1 MDPLLHLFQGYGV
14 ELEYMIVHKEDLKV
28 FPIADRIL
36 YSKAGAY
43 VSEIEMGQIAWSN
56 ELALHVIELKTNGPA
71 KTLERLPDLFDEQVR
86 AINHIAKTYGARLL
100 PTGAHPM
107 MLPCEETILW
117 PHEDNPIYSAY
128 NRIFDCRGH
137 GWSNVQSTHLN
148 LPFAHDEEFGRLHAA
163 VRLILP
169 LIPALSAST
178 PILDGR
184 ATGFLDTRLYQYIY
198 NQKRIPSITGKIIPE
213 RIFTQR
219 DYEEVIFR
227 SMYADIAPYDKEG
240 ILQHEWLNS
249 RGAIPRFSRN
259 SIEIRL
265 IDIQECP
272 CADCA
277 IIAAIVATLKAIIAE
292 RWLSF
297 ERQKAWH
304 EERLAALLHKVIER
318 GEEAVIDDRE
328 YLSAFGLHAHSCHGK
343 ELWAHIIEN
352 VFSEDERKSALLKI
366 PLTVILQRGTLA
378 TRILNALGKNFSK
391 EDILDVYRRLADCAE
406 SGQMFLD

>member
-1 MDPLLHLFQGYGV
+1 
-14 ELEYMIVHKEDLKV
+14 MIVHKEDLKV

-71 KTLERLPDLFDEQVR
+71 KTLEHLPDLFDEQVR
-86 AINHIAKTYGARLL
+86 AINHIVKTYGTRLL

-107 MLPCEETILW
+107 MLPDEETILW
-117 PHEDNPIYSAY
+117 PYEDNPIYAAY

-137 GWSNVQSTHLN
+137 GWSNLQSTHLN
-148 LPFAHDEEFGRLHAA
+148 LPFANDEEFGRLHAA

-219 DYEEVIFR
+219 DYEEDIFPR
-227 SMYADIAPYDKEG
+227 MYADIAPYDQEG
-240 ILQHEWLNS
+240 ILQYEWLNS

-272 CADCA
+272 FADCA
-277 IIAAIVATLKAIIAE
+277 IIATIVATLKAIIAE

-297 ERQKAWH
+297 ERQKAWP
-304 EERLAALLHKVIER
+304 EERLAALLHKMIER

-328 YLSAFGLHAHSCHGK
+328 FLLTFGLDAYSCHGK
-343 ELWAHIIEN
+343 ELWKHIIDN
-352 VFSEDERKSALLKI
+352 VLSEDERKSTLLKI

-391 EDILDVYRRLADCAE
+391 EDILRVYRRLGDCVE